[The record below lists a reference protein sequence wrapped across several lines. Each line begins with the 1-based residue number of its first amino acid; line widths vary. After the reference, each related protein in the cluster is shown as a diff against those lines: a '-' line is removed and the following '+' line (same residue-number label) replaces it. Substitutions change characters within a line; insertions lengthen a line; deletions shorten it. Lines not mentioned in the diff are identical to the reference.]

1 MKIKTLDLFAGI
13 GGMRIASEKAAKS
26 LKLQHECVM
35 ACEIDKYA
43 SQTYIKNFPN
53 TYMTQDIEYFD
64 TKKKIKEFIPNHDL
78 LLAGFPCQPFSRA
91 GLKKGFKDTRGTL
104 FHYIAEILKYKKPKS
119 FILENVR
126 GLKEHDKGKTLKII
140 LSVLSKDYYVPEPQI
155 LNAKDFGLPQNRARI
170 FIVGIRKNL
179 KKNYEY
185 KFPLGSKK
193 ITQIKDI
200 LEKRVNKSFQ
210 ISEKLWDSHQK
221 RKEKNLRNGKGFGF
235 SLFTGN
241 DKHTRTLSARYN
253 KDGSEILIKTNQLPR
268 KLTPRECANLQ
279 GFPKSFKIISSNAQS
294 YKQFGNS
301 VPVNVVNKIC
311 YNLLSYLYF
320 DKR

>member
-13 GGMRIASEKAAKS
+13 GGMRIACEKAAKS

-53 TYMTQDIEYFD
+53 TYMTQDIKYFD
-64 TKKKIKEFIPNHDL
+64 TKKKIEEFIPNHDL

-104 FHYIAEILKYKKPKS
+104 FHYIAEILKHKKPKS

-155 LNAKDFGLPQNRARI
+155 LNAKDFGLPQNRVRI
-170 FIVGIRKNL
+170 YIVGIRKDL
-179 KKNYEY
+179 KKNNKEY
-185 KFPLGSKK
+185 LFPKNTNKK
-193 ITQIKDI
+193 TIIKDI
-200 LEKRVNKSFQ
+200 LEKRVNKNFQ
-210 ISEKLWDSHQK
+210 ISERLWISHQK
-221 RKEKNLRNGKGFGF
+221 RKERYLKDGKGFGF
-235 SLFTGN
+235 KLFDGSEPY
-241 DKHTRTLSARYN
+241 TRTLTARYN
-253 KDGSEILIKTNQLPR
+253 KDGSEILIKTNKFPR

-279 GFPKSFKIISSNAQS
+279 GFPKRFKIISSNAQS

-301 VPVNVVNKIC
+301 VPITVVKKVAVNLIKYI
-311 YNLLSYLYF
+311 Y
-320 DKR
+320 